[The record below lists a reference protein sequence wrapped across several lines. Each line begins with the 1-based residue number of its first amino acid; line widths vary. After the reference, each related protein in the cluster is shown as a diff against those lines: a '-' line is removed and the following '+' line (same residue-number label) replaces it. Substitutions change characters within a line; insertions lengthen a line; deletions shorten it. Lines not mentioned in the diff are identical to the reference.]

1 MPRRPLTFA
10 VTSGALALA
19 VLNGVPALATV
30 DGMPTGDWDT
40 TCADTSAAYCIESAT
55 ITPAGGSAQPLSDLG
70 LTASATTL
78 ASGDWPSALRWSVDG
93 WADQPADVTAGEVS
107 LVIRTGAYVPRVTT
121 ATADTVRATRGG
133 DDQSGYVVT
142 VTGKAA
148 QVDWTTEPVLAAQC
162 ADAITCGDFNSTA
175 DAAGTGVRFEG
186 FSLDL
191 DGYSPDDI
199 AVLDGTTVASD
210 SQTYQRVFTS
220 NTFGDH
226 PFLMIGSFGNPQLDV
241 SGVPV
246 STSVSVWLPPAYLAA
261 VNAPAGTP
269 AQVTAISAI
278 GNDVLIPTSSA
289 EDDGVRLRLPKL
301 GFGST
306 LGMLM
311 IRLGEYSVVPGT
323 GAPDVPEQVRAM
335 ADVSGGARISWL
347 PPLSD
352 HGSAVTAYR
361 ARAYL
366 NSTTLIGSCTSAT
379 LSCNLT
385 GLTAGKNYYVRV
397 SAVSALGEGA
407 AAMRAIDRPT
417 APSAPR
423 TPAVAAGPGRLTLS
437 WTAPLSTGGQPITG
451 YTVRAYRAATGGTA
465 FSTCLAPATRL
476 NCTVGG
482 LTAGARIYLSVLA
495 TNMAGSSAET
505 ARVYGNGWTVATA
518 PRTPR
523 ATSARSRITVSWVA
537 PAATGGTPVTGYR
550 ADLWTAVRG
559 GAVAARCTSRGTVR
573 TCVTPALTPGRTYYA
588 TVTALNAV
596 GASAQPARVK
606 VVVKR

>member
-10 VTSGALALA
+10 VTSGVLALA

-30 DGMPTGDWDT
+30 DGMPTGSWDA
-40 TCADTSAAYCIESAT
+40 TCAGAATWCVESAT
-55 ITPAGGSAQPLSDLG
+55 ITPDGGNVQPLSDLG
-70 LTASATTL
+70 LTASATTV
-78 ASGDWPSALRWSVDG
+78 ASNDWPSSLRWSVDG
-93 WADQPADVTAGEVS
+93 WADQPPDVTAGEVS

-121 ATADTVRATRGG
+121 ATAGTVRATRTG

-142 VTGKAA
+142 VTGKAT
-148 QVDWTTEPVLAAQC
+148 QVDWTTDPVLAAQC

-186 FSLDL
+186 LSLDL

-199 AVLDGTTVASD
+199 AALDGTTVASD

-241 SGVPV
+241 SGLPV
-246 STSVSVWLPPAYLAA
+246 RTSASVWLPPAYLAA
-261 VNAPAGTP
+261 VQAGAGAA

-278 GNDVLIPTSSA
+278 GNDLLTPELSA
-289 EDDGVRLRLPKL
+289 EDGGTLLRFPKI

-311 IRLGEYSVVPGT
+311 IRLQTDGVVPGT
-323 GAPDVPEQVRAM
+323 DAPGVPEQVRAM
-335 ADVSGGARISWL
+335 ADVSGGARISWF
-347 PPLSD
+347 PPLDD

-385 GLTAGKNYYVRV
+385 GLTAGQNYYVRV
-397 SAVSALGEGA
+397 SAVSALGEGP

-423 TPAVAAGPGRLTLS
+423 TPKVAAGPGRLTLS
-437 WTAPLSTGGQPITG
+437 WTEPLSTGGQPITG
-451 YTVRAYRAATGGTA
+451 YTVRAYRLATGGTA
-465 FSTCLAPATRL
+465 FSTCLAPTTRL
-476 NCTVGG
+476 TCTVGG
-482 LTAGARIYLSVLA
+482 LTAGARIYLSVRA

-505 ARVYGNGWTVATA
+505 ARVYGNGWTVASA
-518 PRTPR
+518 PRLPK
-523 ATSARSRITVSWVA
+523 ATSARSRVTVSWTA

-550 ADLWTAVRG
+550 ADLWTALRG
-559 GAVAARCTSRGTVR
+559 GGVAARCTSKATVR
-573 TCVTPALTPGRTYYA
+573 TCVTPVLTPGRTYYA
-588 TVTALNAV
+588 SVTALNAV